1 MSGTMEVVAGGFLI
15 FKIFGIVVSDF
26 DIRISDFPPQLRWM
40 SSIS

>member
-1 MSGTMEVVAGGFLI
+1 MSETMEVVAGGFLI

-26 DIRISDFPPQLRWM
+26 DIRVSDFSPQPRWI